1 MIELA
6 LLALMHLGSA
16 PVVAIGS
23 VAAGAAEIEAYLTDP
38 EHERALLAAAASVR
52 PSRSPGLVT
61 VRLARGH
68 GDLWVTWIL
77 TAGAAGTEVTA
88 IGQPEP
94 HGLLSQLALLLCGRR
109 RLVRRLDH
117 ALAVLATT
125 RLPAATVVPSEP
137 LPAAVRVH

>member
-16 PVVAIGS
+16 PVVAVGS
-23 VAAGAAEIEAYLTDP
+23 IAAGAAEIEAYLTDP
-38 EHERALLAAAASVR
+38 EHERTLLAASASVR

-77 TAGAAGTEVTA
+77 TAGDAGTEVTA
-88 IGQPEP
+88 IGQPEA
-94 HGLLSQLALLLCGRR
+94 HGLRSQLALLLCGRR
-109 RLVRRLDH
+109 RLAHRLDH
-117 ALAVLATT
+117 ALAVLAATG
-125 RLPAATVVPSEP
+125 LPATPVAPSEP
-137 LPAAVRVH
+137 RRAAVRVH